1 MSLSARKKRPKG
13 RRVLRLGAVLL
24 VASAV
29 AWFLIERY
37 VIDVDRYR
45 EIVVAAI
52 EDSTGLPASVGRLDL
67 DLLPTP
73 RLSAHEVRVGEGNFR
88 ARAERITIEAK
99 LLPLLR
105 RRVDI
110 TSVRIDALEARIPKN
125 PAKLSRRINEIVET
139 ASQPSGGGGAGL
151 RVSIGAIGT
160 TDAALFLG
168 QDEEAS
174 ASVSFELL
182 DVLSDAI
189 TLSIKVESS
198 RVGEDAALD
207 YELQVARANG
217 KVTSL
222 TGSGKVSGI
231 ETKGLGPEGTPE
243 GRFSAD
249 LTMDG
254 RGANDIDFELKGTFE
269 SEGHAALAGRLA
281 ATASWGEEGL
291 TVHEASWSSPGL
303 EARGGAV
310 LGREGTLALRLRSAQ
325 ADHDALNDLAG
336 LASFAGVLAVANE
349 DGAMRAKDVVME
361 FPAEGAPRLSTGE
374 LTFQGITLEH
384 AQGGTLA
391 EGLEGRIVVDEG
403 LIRIDE
409 LMSDSFSLQ
418 GTLRPDFDAPSLA
431 IDLRG
436 RAKIRLA
443 HVAAFLGSDVVRDA
457 EGDLIVAV
465 LTCTIAPGQ
474 GIPGDLAIEATLE
487 DGKLDLKTDAY
498 ELRIAPVTIEF
509 ATDSEGIHTT
519 LRAASPDIG
528 PLIVK
533 GRYAPEEGKWLGR
546 VTADVP
552 LIVAAFLLPESG
564 LPIIDPVLARYGH
577 STFWAELELPT
588 DENDGVAVYLRREG
602 APTLEGRLAFVP
614 DASGSMRL
622 GKIEVESR
630 MQLEGLGEEIF
641 SDVAATGEGR
651 ITFTRDPAQARFDFQ
666 ADLTQASI
674 KAGEF
679 IEKKQGDRFGVRI
692 SGDAGDTWAT
702 REIRIDLLE
711 ETVAVVLTED
721 GGASKVQFNLE
732 MERLAGLF
740 PEGSTT
746 HGTISG
752 EFTSAPWEGRVAFER
767 VRFAIDSERQVRS
780 ISGTLEIVDDNVAIR
795 DFSVAGVNSEC
806 VLEATRQDG
815 RWDGSLTGAALD
827 LDWVR
832 VLANGAAS
840 FTSHREGPAPGDS
853 IWDDPILGEFYVH
866 LDKMYYRRGEMD
878 AMTARVLA
886 GPDAIRIQDLSL
898 RPYSG
903 KLTGTIDIVP
913 GGDTDALVRA
923 ELKLD
928 EIDGRIFDEIL
939 YDEPGEVHGTIS
951 ATVSVSAPLGAPKA
965 MIAAANGRAVWTAT
979 EGSLGKLGFATK
991 LLTALKTVEVI
1002 NLKVPSL
1009 RDEGLTYNTFT
1020 GEVQINSGVMTL
1032 NNVLL
1037 DGGAYELEADGQV
1050 DFAQEEIDVTVHVHV
1065 LESVSKIIEKVPVIG
1080 EITKLTTDLVGVTVL
1095 MKGSP
1100 YDLETVVVPGGDS
1113 ILENTMEI
1121 GEKAIEGVT
1130 KVIKK
1135 LIPGGEKP

>member
-139 ASQPSGGGGAGL
+139 ASQPSGGSGAGL

-168 QDEEAS
+168 QDDEAS
-174 ASVSFELL
+174 ATVSFDLL

-222 TGSGKVSGI
+222 TGSGKVSGV

-269 SEGHAALAGRLA
+269 SEGQAALAGRLV
-281 ATASWGEEGL
+281 ATASWREDGL
-291 TVHEASWSSPGL
+291 TVHEAIWTSPGL
-303 EARGGAV
+303 EARGDAV
-310 LGREGTLALRLRSAQ
+310 LGREGTLALRLRSVQ
-325 ADHDALNDLAG
+325 ADQGALNDLAG
-336 LASFAGVLAVANE
+336 LASFAGVLPVANE
-349 DGAMRAKDVVME
+349 DGAIRVKDVVME

-374 LTFQGITLEH
+374 LTFQGITIED

-409 LMSDSFSLQ
+409 FTSDSFSLQ
-418 GTLRPDFDAPSLA
+418 GTLRPDFDAPSLT

-487 DGKLDLKTDAY
+487 GGKLDLKTDAY

-679 IEKKQGDRFGVRI
+679 IEKKQGDRFGFRI
-692 SGDAGDTWAT
+692 LGDAGDTWAA
-702 REIRIDLLE
+702 REIRVDLLE
-711 ETVAVVLTED
+711 ETVSVVLAED
-721 GGASKVQFNLE
+721 GGAKVQFNLE
-732 MERLAGLF
+732 VEQLAGLF

-746 HGTISG
+746 HGVISG
-752 EFTSAPWEGRVAFER
+752 EFTSAPWEGRLTFDGVG
-767 VRFAIDSERQVRS
+767 FAIDSERRLRS
-780 ISGTLEIVDDNVAIR
+780 ISGTLEILDDVVAIR
-795 DFSVAGVNSEC
+795 ELAIVGVRSDFTLA
-806 VLEATRQDG
+806 ATRQDG
-815 RWDGSLTGAALD
+815 RWDGSLRGAALD

-840 FTSHREGPAPGDS
+840 FTSHREEPAPGDS
-853 IWDDPILGEFYVH
+853 LWDDPLLGEFYVH
-866 LDKMYYRRGEMD
+866 LDKIYYRRGEMD

-913 GGDTDALVRA
+913 GGDTDAVVRA

-1020 GEVQINSGVMTL
+1020 GEVQINSGVMAL
-1032 NNVLL
+1032 KNVLL

-1113 ILENTMEI
+1113 ILENTKEI